1 MLINEIKGT
10 NHLTAACEQAQDL
23 GIQANMILAD
33 ARALVPELDVVK
45 DNSAIAAKA
54 LCKLANLFARF
65 TPWVA
70 IHGINNLYLDVS
82 GCSNLFG
89 GELNFINR
97 LHNELHELICPHLTA
112 HIAIADTA
120 GAAWAIS
127 HFTNQ
132 NRIPP
137 GENKKYLSTLPLA
150 ALRLD
155 EEMLQTLQFL
165 GLNCIGD
172 LLEIPRASLAKRF
185 DSQLLFRLD
194 QALGTEPEPI
204 SPRQPIPRSVVQKK
218 FQTPII
224 SMQALA
230 QVTHE
235 LLVDLCALLKR
246 RNRAVRCARLSIFP
260 TNSHSHQIKIE
271 TSRRIC
277 TPDILATLFNER
289 LQCLHLNLSNDEGVE
304 AVKLEAT
311 LTERSYSTQDTLN
324 FREFSYT
331 QTQNDNNHALSD
343 LLDRLASRLTKHAV
357 IRFAPHQSH
366 VPERAVKFSTSNI
379 KNLNIFWDIPQPRPL
394 HLFNPPIPVEAVAM
408 TPDKPPVLF
417 RWKDQTHRV
426 IRASGPERISGEW
439 WKSDT
444 WTRDYYQVENRNGAR
459 FWLYREGLYQ
469 DTKHPKWWL
478 HGLFA

>member
-1 MLINEIKGT
+1 VLVNEIKGT
-10 NHLTAACEQAQDL
+10 NYLTAVCKHAQDL

-33 ARALVPELDVVK
+33 ARILVPELDIAK

-54 LCKLANLFARF
+54 LCNLANLFTRF

-70 IHGINNLYLDVS
+70 LHGINNLYLDVS
-82 GCSNLFG
+82 GCSDLFG
-89 GELNFINR
+89 GELNLINR
-97 LHNELHELICPHLTA
+97 LRSELHKSIYPHLTA

-127 HFTNQ
+127 HFTDQ

-155 EEMLQTLQFL
+155 EAMLQTLQFL
-165 GLNCIGD
+165 GLNCVGD
-172 LLEIPRASLAKRF
+172 LLKIPRASLAKRF
-185 DSQLLFRLD
+185 DCRLLSRLD
-194 QALGTEPEPI
+194 QALGTESEPI
-204 SPRQPIPRSVVQKK
+204 SPRQPIPISVVQKK
-218 FQTPII
+218 FLTPII
-224 SMQALA
+224 SMQVLA
-230 QVTHE
+230 QVIHE
-235 LLVDLCALLKR
+235 LLVELCEFLKR
-246 RNRAVRCARLSIFP
+246 RNRAVRCASLSIFP
-260 TNSHSHQIKIE
+260 TNSHSRQIKIE
-271 TSRRIC
+271 TSRKIC
-277 TPDILATLFNER
+277 TPNPLATLFNEHLQRIR
-289 LQCLHLNLSNDEGVE
+289 LDLRNDEGVE

-311 LTERSYSTQDTLN
+311 LTERSYSTQGILN
-324 FREFSYT
+324 FRESSYT
-331 QTQNDNNHALSD
+331 QTQDDNDHALCD
-343 LLDRLASRLTKHAV
+343 LLDRLTNRLTKHAV

-379 KNLNIFWDIPQPRPL
+379 KNLNIFWDIQQPRPL

-417 RWKDQTHRV
+417 KWKDQTHRV

-439 WKSDT
+439 WKNDT

-459 FWLYREGLYQ
+459 FWLYREGLYH
-469 DTKHPKWWL
+469 DTKRPKWWL